1 MEQNMCQF
9 ESSPKEIEYSSE
21 DKVKNLCLHFEM
33 FYVYIL
39 FLNSYHT

>member
-21 DKVKNLCLHFEM
+21 DMVQILCLHFVFE
-33 FYVYIL
+33 FLPYIV
-39 FLNSYHT
+39 